1 MNLFIFKGRGKS
13 SVGLVQKKGG
23 KKKVAINCR
32 GLFFVRL
39 ILAKKV
45 VVVQIVA
52 KNPRRATLIVVAP
65 GTT

>member
-13 SVGLVQKKGG
+13 SVGLVQKKGE
-23 KKKVAINCR
+23 KRKWQLIAEA
-32 GLFFVRL
+32 FFCSSYPS
-39 ILAKKV
+39 KKV

-52 KNPRRATLIVVAP
+52 KNPRRATMIVVAP